1 MLNAPD
7 RPAPPVAKPVPH
19 AVALHGDTRVDPYAW
34 LRDRSNP
41 EVIRYL
47 EAENAY
53 TAALMKPTEP
63 LQKAL
68 YDELLGRIKETDL
81 SVPEQLDQYEYYS
94 RTEKGKQYPIHCRKP
109 AGAAEPEEILL
120 DVNALAE
127 GHKFFNIGAYKVSPN
142 HSLLAYST
150 DTAGSSVFKLHVKN
164 LATGALLAERI
175 LNTAAS
181 AAWANDNH
189 TLFYTTLDNAKRS
202 YRLYRHTL
210 GTDAAADALI
220 YEETDERLSV
230 ELSKTRSKQYLLM
243 TLESHTTTEVRYLN
257 ADEPHGEF
265 RVLKPRVADVEYYV
279 DHHGDWFY
287 IRINDNGKNFRLMK
301 APARDGDPARWVEL
315 LPHRSS
321 VSLDDIDAFR
331 DHLVISERDNGLRR
345 MRILNLADNREHF
358 VEFAEPAY
366 SFFLGA
372 NEDFNTTRV
381 RFTYMSLVTPR
392 SVFDYD
398 MNARSR
404 ELKKQF
410 EVLGGY
416 DPGQYASERIT
427 ATGHDGVAIPIS
439 LVYRKGM
446 ARDGSHPLYLYGYGS
461 YGLSMDPSFSSDR
474 LSLLDRGFIY
484 AIAHIRGGG
493 DVNRYWYEDGKL
505 LKKKNTFLDF
515 ISCAEHL
522 IAQKYTSSAKLA
534 ISGGSAGGL
543 LVGAVTNMRPDLM
556 QVVIAKVPFVDV
568 INSMLDTSLPL
579 TVTEFEEWG
588 NPQDPAYY
596 AYMKSYTPYEN
607 AAAGSYPDMLLTG
620 GLNDTA
626 VPFWEPA
633 KWTAK
638 MRVLQSGGNVL
649 LLKTNLTA
657 GHSGVSGRYE
667 RLKETAFEYAFIL
680 DRLQRG

>member
-1 MLNAPD
+1 M
-7 RPAPPVAKPVPH
+7 
-19 AVALHGDTRVDPYAW
+19 DPYAW
-34 LRDRSNP
+34 LRDRTNP

-53 TAALMKPTEP
+53 TEALMKPTEP

-68 YDELLGRIKETDL
+68 YDEMLGRIKETDL
-81 SVPEQLDQYEYYS
+81 SVPEKLDQYEYYS
-94 RTEKGKQYPIHCRKP
+94 RTEKGKQYPFHCRKP
-109 AGAAEPEEILL
+109 GGADGPEEILL
-120 DVNALAE
+120 DVNTLAE
-127 GHKFFNIGAYKVSPN
+127 GHKFFNIGVFRVSPN
-142 HSLLAYST
+142 HKLLAYST
-150 DTAGSSVFKLHVKN
+150 DTAGSNVFTLHVKD
-164 LATGALLAERI
+164 LETGALLAERI

-181 AAWANDNH
+181 AAWANDNR
-189 TLFYTTLDNAKRS
+189 TLFYTTLDDAKRS
-202 YRLYRHTL
+202 YRLYRHAL
-210 GTDAAADALI
+210 GTDAAADVLI

-230 ELSKTRSKQYLLM
+230 ELSKTRSRQYLLV
-243 TLESHTTTEVRYLN
+243 TLESHTTTEVRILN
-257 ADEPHGEF
+257 ADDPQGEF
-265 RVLKPRVADVEYYV
+265 RVLKARVADVEYYV
-279 DHHGDWFY
+279 DHHSDWFY

-301 APARDGDPARWVEL
+301 ARVSEADPARWVEL
-315 LPHRSS
+315 LPHRAA

-345 MRILNLADNREHF
+345 MRILNLTDNQEHF
-358 VEFAEPAY
+358 VEFSEPAY

-372 NEDFNTTRV
+372 NADFNTAQV

-398 MNARSR
+398 MNARTR

-416 DPGQYASERIT
+416 DPEQYASERIV
-427 ATGHDGVAIPIS
+427 ARGHDGVEIPIS

-446 ARDGSHPLYLYGYGS
+446 TRDGSHPLYLYGYGS

-515 ISCAEHL
+515 IASAEHL
-522 IAQKYTSSAKLA
+522 IAQKYTSSQKLA

-543 LVGAVTNMRPDLM
+543 LVGAVANIRPELM

-588 NPQDPAYY
+588 NPQDAAYY
-596 AYMKSYTPYEN
+596 VYMKSYTPYEN
-607 AAAGSYPDMLLTG
+607 VAARDYPDILATG

-638 MRVLQSGGNVL
+638 LRTLKTDENVL

-667 RLKETAFEYAFIL
+667 RLKETAFEYAFVL
-680 DRLQRG
+680 DRLGL

>member
-1 MLNAPD
+1 
-7 RPAPPVAKPVPH
+7 
-19 AVALHGDTRVDPYAW
+19 VDPYAW
-34 LRDRSNP
+34 LRDRTNP

-53 TAALMKPTEP
+53 TEALMKPTEA

-68 YDELLGRIKETDL
+68 YDEMLGRIKETDL
-81 SVPEQLDQYEYYS
+81 SVPEKLDQYEYYS
-94 RTEKGKQYPIHCRKP
+94 RTEKGKQYPFHCRKP
-109 AGAAEPEEILL
+109 AGAEGPEEILL
-120 DVNALAE
+120 DVNTLAE
-127 GHKFFNIGAYKVSPN
+127 GHKFFNIGVFRVSPN
-142 HSLLAYST
+142 HKLLAYST
-150 DTAGSSVFKLHVKN
+150 DTAGSSVFTLHVKD
-164 LATGALLAERI
+164 LDTGALLPERI

-181 AAWANDNH
+181 AAWANDNR
-189 TLFYTTLDNAKRS
+189 TLFYTTLDDAKRS
-202 YRLYRHTL
+202 YRLYRHAL
-210 GTDAAADALI
+210 GTDAAADVLI

-230 ELSKTRSKQYLLM
+230 ELSKTRSRQYLLM
-243 TLESHTTTEVRYLN
+243 TLESHTTTEVRILN
-257 ADEPHGEF
+257 ADEPLGEF
-265 RVLKPRVADVEYYV
+265 RVLKARVADVEYYV
-279 DHHGDWFY
+279 DHHSDWFY
-287 IRINDNGKNFRLMK
+287 IRTNDSGKNFRLMK
-301 APARDGDPARWVEL
+301 APVRDADPARWVEL
-315 LPHRSS
+315 LPHRAA

-345 MRILNLADNREHF
+345 MRILNLTDNQEHF
-358 VEFAEPAY
+358 VEFSEPAY
-366 SFFLGA
+366 SFFLAA
-372 NEDFNTTRV
+372 NPEFNTTQL

-398 MNARSR
+398 MNARTR

-416 DPGQYASERIT
+416 DPEQYASERIM
-427 ATGHDGVAIPIS
+427 ARGHDGVEIPIS

-446 ARDGSHPLYLYGYGS
+446 KRDGSHPLYLYGYGS

-522 IAQKYTSSAKLA
+522 IAQKYTSSRKLV

-543 LVGAVTNMRPDLM
+543 LVGAVANMRPDLL

-588 NPQDPAYY
+588 NPQDPVYY

-607 AAAGSYPDMLLTG
+607 VEAKAYPDILATG

-638 MRVLQSGGNVL
+638 LRTMKTDSNVL

-667 RLKETAFEYAFIL
+667 RLKETAFEYAFVL
-680 DRLQRG
+680 DRLGL

>member
-1 MLNAPD
+1 M
-7 RPAPPVAKPVPH
+7 
-19 AVALHGDTRVDPYAW
+19 
-34 LRDRSNP
+34 
-41 EVIRYL
+41 
-47 EAENAY
+47 
-53 TAALMKPTEP
+53 
-63 LQKAL
+63 
-68 YDELLGRIKETDL
+68 
-81 SVPEQLDQYEYYS
+81 
-94 RTEKGKQYPIHCRKP
+94 
-109 AGAAEPEEILL
+109 
-120 DVNALAE
+120 
-127 GHKFFNIGAYKVSPN
+127 SPN
-142 HSLLAYST
+142 HKLLAYST
-150 DTAGSSVFKLHVKN
+150 DTAGSNVFTLQVKD
-164 LATGALLAERI
+164 LETGALLAERI
-175 LNTAAS
+175 PNTAAS
-181 AAWANDNH
+181 AAWANDNR
-189 TLFYTTLDNAKRS
+189 TLFYTTLDDAKRS
-202 YRLYRHTL
+202 YRLYRHAL
-210 GTDAAADALI
+210 GTDAAADVLI

-230 ELSKTRSKQYLLM
+230 ELSKTRSRQYLLM
-243 TLESHTTTEVRYLN
+243 TLESHTTTEVRILN
-257 ADEPHGEF
+257 ADEPQGEF

-279 DHHGDWFY
+279 DHHSDWFY

-301 APARDGDPARWVEL
+301 APVGEADPTRWVEL
-315 LPHRSS
+315 LPHRLA

-331 DHLVISERDNGLRR
+331 EHLVISERDNGLRR
-345 MRILNLADNREHF
+345 MRILHLANNQEHF
-358 VEFAEPAY
+358 VEFSEPVY

-372 NEDFNTTRV
+372 NADFNTLQV

-398 MNARSR
+398 MNARTR

-416 DPGQYASERIT
+416 DPEQYASERIT
-427 ATGHDGVAIPIS
+427 ARGHDGVAIPIS

-446 ARDGSHPLYLYGYGS
+446 VRDGSHPLYLYGYGA

-493 DVNRYWYEDGKL
+493 DVNRYWYEEGKL

-515 ISCAEHL
+515 IACAEHL
-522 IAQKYTSSAKLA
+522 IAQKYTASNKLV

-588 NPQDPAYY
+588 NPQDPVYY
-596 AYMKSYTPYEN
+596 EYMKSYTPYEN
-607 AAAGSYPDMLLTG
+607 VEAKMYPDILATG

-638 MRVLQSGGNVL
+638 LRALKTDDNVL